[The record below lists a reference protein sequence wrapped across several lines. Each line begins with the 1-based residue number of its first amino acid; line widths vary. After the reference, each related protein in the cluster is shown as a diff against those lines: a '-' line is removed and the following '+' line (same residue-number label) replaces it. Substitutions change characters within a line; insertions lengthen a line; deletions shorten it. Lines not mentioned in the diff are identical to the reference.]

1 LTGKNTRSLHLST
14 ASLLGVERALAVD
27 GVSEGVNDT
36 TEKLGT
42 DGNVDLSGG
51 LELVAAVVISN
62 RIHLRSFRYA

>member
-14 ASLLGVERALAVD
+14 ASLLGLQRALAVD

-42 DGNVDLSGG
+42 DGNVDLVGRLDS
-51 LELVAAVVISN
+51 VAQ
-62 RIHLRSFRYA
+62 